1 MLGFKVF
8 LQSRDVEGIY
18 HVQRLCK
25 DYAVMAAGRGLSLIT
40 VSCTR
45 QPQGIR
51 HMSTKWAFFAEVDKC
66 YTGAMCIMPSIEQ
79 RLLPKPITMI
89 IDAQVPLCY
98 ESLVRPKSY

>member
-1 MLGFKVF
+1 M
-8 LQSRDVEGIY
+8 Y
-18 HVQRLCK
+18 HVLCK

-40 VSCTR
+40 VGCTS
-45 QPQGIR
+45 QPRGN
-51 HMSTKWAFFAEVDKC
+51 STRVNQVGFFTEVDKC